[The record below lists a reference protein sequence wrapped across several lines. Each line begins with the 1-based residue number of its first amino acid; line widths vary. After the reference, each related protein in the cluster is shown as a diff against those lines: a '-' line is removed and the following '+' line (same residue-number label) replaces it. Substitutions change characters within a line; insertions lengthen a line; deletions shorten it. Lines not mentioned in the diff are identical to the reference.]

1 MARQIFIVAPLPK
14 RAAAWLCGAA
24 ALIVAVAAPAAAS
37 AQMLDDGS
45 GRILKAMSDYV
56 GSQKNISF
64 SYDSGIEV
72 VTNQLQKIQFASSG
86 TVLMSRPGSIR
97 ATRTG
102 GYADVELVSNGKM
115 VTLYGKNIQAF
126 GQTEA
131 PDTLEKLVD
140 QLRDD
145 LNLALPGADLLSRTS
160 FDDLTADTIEGKHI
174 GLGVVDGVECE
185 HLAFRTPDTDWQI
198 WIATSGPPIPHKY
211 VIANKAVTGAPEYT
225 LTIRN
230 WKTDPQIAGDAFTF
244 KEPGQAKKTALR
256 DMRDLDEVPAGT
268 YAPKQTTGAG
278 K

>member
-1 MARQIFIVAPLPK
+1 MANQTSIVSESAK
-14 RAAAWLCGAA
+14 TAAWLSGSA
-24 ALIVAVAAPAAAS
+24 ALMLAIFIPSAAF
-37 AQMLDDGS
+37 AQTLDDGA

-131 PDTLEKLVD
+131 PDTLEKLLD

-145 LNLALPGADLLSRTS
+145 LNVALPGADLLSRRS
-160 FDDLTADTIEGKHI
+160 FEELTADTIEGKHI
-174 GLGVVDGVECE
+174 GLGVIDGVECE
-185 HLAFRTPDTDWQI
+185 HLAFRNLDTDWQI
-198 WIATSGPPIPHKY
+198 WIAASGPAIPHKY

-230 WKTDPQIAGDAFTF
+230 WKTDPQIAGDTFTF

-256 DMRDLDEVPAGT
+256 DMRDVDEIPSGT
-268 YAPKQTTGAG
+268 YVPNQTTGAG

>member
-1 MARQIFIVAPLPK
+1 MRSISSL
-14 RAAAWLCGAA
+14 RAYPRSWRWIAT
-24 ALIVAVAAPAAAS
+24 ALILGGSTAAAS
-37 AQMLDDGS
+37 AQALDGGS
-45 GRILKAMSDYV
+45 ARILRAMSDYV
-56 GSQKNISF
+56 GAQKNISF
-64 SYDSGIEV
+64 SYDSAIEV

-126 GQTEA
+126 AQSEA
-131 PDTLEKLVD
+131 PDTIEKLAD

-145 LNLALPGADLLSRTS
+145 LNVSLPGADLLSRQS
-160 FDDLTADTIEGKHI
+160 FADLTADTIEGKHI
-174 GLGVVDGVECE
+174 GLGVIDGVECE

-198 WIATSGPPIPHKY
+198 WIAASGPPIPHKY

-225 LTIRN
+225 VTIRN
-230 WKTDPQIAGDAFTF
+230 WKTDPQVAADAFTF
-244 KEPGQAKKTALR
+244 KEPDKAKKTALR
-256 DMRDLDEVPAGT
+256 DMRDIDEIPAGVSPSH
-268 YAPKQTTGAG
+268 ATTGAG